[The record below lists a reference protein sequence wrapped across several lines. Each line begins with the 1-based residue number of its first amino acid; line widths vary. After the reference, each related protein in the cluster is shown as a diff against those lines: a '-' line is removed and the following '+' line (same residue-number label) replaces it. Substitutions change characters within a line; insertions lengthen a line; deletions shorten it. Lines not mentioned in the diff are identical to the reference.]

1 MSQHETRP
9 AAISLSHT
17 AIARRY
23 FLPIAGTLVLL
34 TGENIVMVVTPYL
47 LGDAID
53 GLLAKNTRALWIFG
67 LVSLAGLA
75 IGISRR
81 VYDTRA
87 YGRIYREMATET
99 ISKELRHE
107 APVSQMTARA
117 NFVSEFVEY
126 FEIMLP
132 AALTSAVMLLGSI
145 VMLGIISPVLCLG
158 TIAVSVA
165 VALVFFLSKRRIANW
180 NSGLNDEMEQQVD
193 LLSRRDA
200 TLASSHFA
208 AIVRWRIRLSD
219 LEARNFGLTYLF
231 AIALIVMAV
240 YVLIAVDGKSAGQA
254 FAALTY
260 VLQFTDSMIILPYT
274 YQEFLRTREIGM
286 RLEGK
291 GEDRATAGTDD
302 LESERAQK
310 RDE

>member
-9 AAISLSHT
+9 AAISLTHT

-23 FLPIAGTLVLL
+23 AWPIAGTLVLL
-34 TGENIVMVVTPYL
+34 AGENIVMVVAPYL

-53 GLLAKNTRALWIFG
+53 GLLATDTGALWIFG
-67 LVSLAGLA
+67 LVSLVGLA
-75 IGISRR
+75 IGILRR

-99 ISKELRHE
+99 IAKELRHD

-231 AIALIVMAV
+231 AIALIVIAV
-240 YVLIAVDGKSAGQA
+240 YVLISVDGKSAGQA

-274 YQEFLRTREIGM
+274 YQEFLRTREIGA
-286 RLEGK
+286 RLERK
-291 GEDRATAGTDD
+291 GEDRATAGTDGF
-302 LESERAQK
+302 EAE
-310 RDE
+310 

>member
-1 MSQHETRP
+1 MSQHETQP
-9 AAISLSHT
+9 AAISLTHT

-23 FLPIAGTLVLL
+23 AWPIAGTLVLL
-34 TGENIVMVVTPYL
+34 AGENIVAVVTPYL

-53 GLLAKNTRALWIFG
+53 GLLATDTGALWILG
-67 LVSLAGLA
+67 LVSLMGLA
-75 IGISRR
+75 IGILRR

-99 ISKELRHE
+99 IAKELRHE

-132 AALTSAVMLLGSI
+132 AALTSAVTLLGSI

-158 TIAVSVA
+158 TIAVSVS
-165 VALVFFLSKRRIANW
+165 VALVFVLSKRRIANW

-231 AIALIVMAV
+231 AIALIVIAV

-274 YQEFLRTREIGM
+274 YQQFLRTREIGS
-286 RLEGK
+286 RLQRKEA
-291 GEDRATAGTDD
+291 DRASEGPGDHG
-302 LESERAQK
+302 SERAQE

>member
-1 MSQHETRP
+1 
-9 AAISLSHT
+9 
-17 AIARRY
+17 
-23 FLPIAGTLVLL
+23 
-34 TGENIVMVVTPYL
+34 
-47 LGDAID
+47 
-53 GLLAKNTRALWIFG
+53 
-67 LVSLAGLA
+67 
-75 IGISRR
+75 
-81 VYDTRA
+81 
-87 YGRIYREMATET
+87 MATET

-231 AIALIVMAV
+231 AIALIVIAV

>member
-9 AAISLSHT
+9 AAISLTHT

-23 FLPIAGTLVLL
+23 AWPIAGTLVLL
-34 TGENIVMVVTPYL
+34 AGENIVMVVAPYL

-53 GLLAKNTRALWIFG
+53 GLLATDTGALWIFG
-67 LVSLAGLA
+67 LVSLVGLA
-75 IGISRR
+75 IGILRR

-99 ISKELRHE
+99 IAKELRHE

-193 LLSRRDA
+193 LLSRREV

-260 VLQFTDSMIILPYT
+260 VLGFTDSMIILPYT
-274 YQEFLRTREIGM
+274 YQQFLRTSEIGS
-286 RLEGK
+286 RLQSNGA
-291 GEDRATAGTDD
+291 DRASEELGD
-302 LESERAQK
+302 LGSERAQK

>member
-9 AAISLSHT
+9 AATSLTHT

-23 FLPIAGTLVLL
+23 AWPIAGTLVLL
-34 TGENIVMVVTPYL
+34 AGENIVMVVAPYL

-53 GLLAKNTRALWIFG
+53 GLLATDTGALWIFG
-67 LVSLAGLA
+67 LVSLVGLA
-75 IGISRR
+75 IGILRR

-132 AALTSAVMLLGSI
+132 AALTSAVTLLGSV
-145 VMLGIISPVLCLG
+145 VMLGIISPVLCIG
-158 TIAVSVA
+158 TIFVSVA
-165 VALVFFLSKRRIANW
+165 IALVFLFSKRRIANW

-286 RLEGK
+286 RLERK
-291 GEDRATAGTDD
+291 GEDPATEGLDD

>member
-9 AAISLSHT
+9 AAISLTHT

-23 FLPIAGTLVLL
+23 AWPIAGTLVLL
-34 TGENIVMVVTPYL
+34 AGENIVMVVTPYL

-53 GLLAKNTRALWIFG
+53 GLLAKDTGALWIFG
-67 LVSLAGLA
+67 LVSLVGLA
-75 IGISRR
+75 IGILRR

-99 ISKELRHE
+99 IAKELRHE

-274 YQEFLRTREIGM
+274 YQQFLRTSEIGS
-286 RLEGK
+286 RLQSK
-291 GEDRATAGTDD
+291 GADRASEELGD
-302 LESERAQK
+302 LGSERAQK